1 MKLSLF
7 RKTQHKTFNHIPI
20 YYNESEE
27 RIKEMEENARVEQG
41 EKKTSDYHETLKGS
55 MRRYSHQHQSGVH
68 FAQSEKRRSNIRIA
82 VILIIL
88 FLMAY
93 LLWNYTD
100 TFIEAFIKR

>member
-7 RKTQHKTFNHIPI
+7 RKTQHKRFNHIPI

-27 RIKEMEENARVEQG
+27 RIKEMEENARVELG

-68 FAQSEKRRSNIRIA
+68 FAHAEKRRSNIRIA

-93 LLWNYTD
+93 LLLNYTD